1 MSIKE
6 AIQKIMEEKIGGSA
20 SMLCTVTAVDGS
32 TCSVTTLDTEID
44 LYGVRLQAATSNGIL
59 LKPKAGS
66 IVVITPI
73 TDFEF
78 VVVMFSDID
87 EITLMDGS
95 FGGLTKTQELKTQI
109 DKTNDVVNT
118 ILTVLTGSPINEP
131 GSGAPSAL
139 QAALHTALGIK
150 TVGDFSGI
158 ENSLIKH
165 GKI

>member
-95 FGGLTKTQELKTQI
+95 FGGLTKTQELKTQL
-109 DKTNDVVNT
+109 DKTNAVVQAIVDT
-118 ILTVLTGSPINEP
+118 
-131 GSGAPSAL
+131 L
-139 QAALHTALGIK
+139 QQWTPVSNDGGAALKAFFPTKLLTK
-150 TVGDFSGI
+150 TVGDFSDI
-158 ENSLIKH
+158 ENSKIIH
-165 GKI
+165 GTI

>member
-44 LYGVRLQAATSNGIL
+44 LYGVRLQAAASNGIL
-59 LKPKAGS
+59 LKPKVGS

-87 EITLMDGS
+87 EITLLDGS
-95 FGGLTKTQELKTQI
+95 FGGLTKTQELKTQL
-109 DKTNDVVNT
+109 DKTNQVVQALVNS
-118 ILTVLTGSPINEP
+118 LTTWTPVANDG
-131 GSGAPSAL
+131 GAALKAFATSAL
-139 QAALHTALGIK
+139 AGK
-150 TVGDFSGI
+150 VVGDYTDI
-158 ENSLIKH
+158 ENTLINH
-165 GKI
+165 GQV